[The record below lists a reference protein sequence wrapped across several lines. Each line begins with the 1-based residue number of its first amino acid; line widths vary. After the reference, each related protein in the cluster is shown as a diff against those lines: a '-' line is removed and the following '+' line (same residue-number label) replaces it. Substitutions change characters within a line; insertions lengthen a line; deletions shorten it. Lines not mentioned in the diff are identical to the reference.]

1 MTAVF
6 KINERVYVKKSQN
19 QLEGPYKI
27 VKVNTIETENSV
39 SHNYLVETLTEN
51 RWVAEANLKEYNPGN
66 RVYYPKK
73 SSYASKEVNLRKRFF
88 FTE

>member
-6 KINERVYVKKSQN
+6 KINEKVYVKKSTN

-39 SHNYLVETLTEN
+39 SHNYLVETLTEKK
-51 RWVAEANLKEYNPGN
+51 WVSEENLKEYVPGN
-66 RVYYPKK
+66 KVAYPRMKGYVGNK
-73 SSYASKEVNLRKRFF
+73 VNLRKRFF